1 MKLAEIAGKKVQ
13 LFFVENL
20 CWFMVLGFYA
30 FFAILKPTG
39 MLKWSTIVFIIYS
52 TLPLGFLVFGQ
63 GLCLLSGSLDL
74 SIGQMTGF
82 VGMMAAMIMT
92 KWIPGIP
99 SPVDIF
105 IPVGLGLACGALNG
119 FVIGILGLSPF
130 LATLGTFMIFGGGT
144 FLIRSYPVYTGFSK
158 LYLSLGGVNVVAIPI
173 AIAFLA
179 VIELV
184 LRFTRFG
191 THIYAVGGN
200 AASSRMLGI
209 TPSKMYF
216 SIHTICG
223 GLCGM
228 SALFYTGFLG
238 CVPAGMA
245 DGTVFL
251 AFSGA
256 IIGGIGLQG
265 GRGSMVNVLA
275 GVLFLSLIEA
285 GLSMFS
291 VSPFLRRVVY
301 GILVIVAILL
311 NRFRTSLRDRILLPE

>member
-1 MKLAEIAGKKVQ
+1 MKLTGIIDKKVQ

-20 CWFMVLGFYA
+20 SWFLVLGFYV
-30 FFAILKPTG
+30 FFAILRPTG
-39 MLKWSTIVFIIYS
+39 MLKWSTIVFIIFS
-52 TLPLGFLVFGQ
+52 TIPLGFLVFGE
-63 GLCLLSGSLDL
+63 GLCLLSGDLDL

-82 VGMMAAMIMT
+82 VGMLAAMIT
-92 KWIPGIP
+92 VKWIPGIP
-99 SPVDIF
+99 SPLNIF

-119 FVIGILGLSPF
+119 FLVGILGLSPF
-130 LATLGTFMIFGGGT
+130 LATLGTFMVFGGGT

-158 LYLSLGGVNVVAIPI
+158 LYLSLGSVNVVAIPI
-173 AIAFLA
+173 FIAFLV

-200 AASSRMLGI
+200 ANSSRMLGI
-209 TPSKMYF
+209 NPSKMHF
-216 SIHTICG
+216 FIHTICG

-238 CVPAGMA
+238 SVPAGMA

-251 AFSGA
+251 AFAGA
-256 IIGGIGLQG
+256 VIGGISLQG

-285 GLSMFS
+285 GLSMFN

-311 NRFRTSLRDRILLPE
+311 NRFRDLLRDKILLPE